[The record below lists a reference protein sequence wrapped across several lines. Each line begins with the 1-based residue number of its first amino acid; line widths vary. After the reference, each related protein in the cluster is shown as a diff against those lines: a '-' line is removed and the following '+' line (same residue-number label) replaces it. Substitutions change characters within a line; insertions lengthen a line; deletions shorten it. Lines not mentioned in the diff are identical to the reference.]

1 MWSHEREKMNLTAPS
16 PVLAEPA
23 VLCNPDGSDNL
34 IGLPCSASI
43 MGNLFLMAVYGGLLA
58 YGAERISTG
67 SEKLL
72 EVRGPFPNNEIVGS
86 FLRLFVCVLSPS
98 GPLSPSISVCVCM
111 CMYACMRAC
120 ARARVC
126 GCGCGCGYGCV
137 CGSAQILTGGGPSSW
152 FPHLNPPAMGKGQV
166 LDAWHASSH
175 RLGTI

>member
-1 MWSHEREKMNLTAPS
+1 MIRSFEELKVVQFVEREKMNLTAPS

-98 GPLSPSISVCVCM
+98 GPLSPSISV
-111 CMYACMRAC
+111 YL
-120 ARARVC
+120 RVFLPGVLPHC
-126 GCGCGCGYGCV
+126 WPATLPRCRPATPALPTYLPLLLAFFSS
-137 CGSAQILTGGGPSSW
+137 GSSS
-152 FPHLNPPAMGKGQV
+152 
-166 LDAWHASSH
+166 
-175 RLGTI
+175 